1 MAGLFCVGLVII
13 YYTDEFQSAVD
24 VVCGACPYRV
34 DACGDQ
40 GFEVDEK
47 YCGRCMVRLMCDLFI
62 AERDAQSELA
72 DEYPEWQDN
81 SYLRYGK

>member
-1 MAGLFCVGLVII
+1 MAGLFCVRMMVIS
-13 YYTDEFQSAVD
+13 YTDEFQSAVD

-72 DEYPEWQDN
+72 DEYPEWQAIIN
-81 SYLRYGK
+81 Y